1 LHYVKLF
8 DLFSGLSL
16 LLNLAQ
22 MFLKMT

>member
-1 LHYVKLF
+1 LYYVKLF